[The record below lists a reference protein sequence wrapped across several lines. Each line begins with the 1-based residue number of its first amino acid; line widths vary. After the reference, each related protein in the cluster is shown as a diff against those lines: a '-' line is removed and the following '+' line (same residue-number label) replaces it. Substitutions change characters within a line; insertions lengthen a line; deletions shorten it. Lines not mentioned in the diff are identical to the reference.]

1 MLPKKRAGRL
11 GRPADRASSVDPVP
25 APTHPHCRTSPL
37 PERAGGCG
45 YTRSELG
52 GEATSGGESCPV
64 SAPGLP
70 SPLPFTAALRDS
82 PVPVSPLPFPSCCHR
97 FQHARSRVKTKGRQK
112 GRNTTPALRS
122 FQPEVQRVTKERDSS
137 GGKTDTK
144 QGGFPLPR
152 FPGAHITAR
161 VRCFNTHP
169 APAHLQGLY
178 IAPFVLL
185 TVLKGHFPTQ
195 EDGGTRTRRPS
206 PPFGCKRATFV

>member
-1 MLPKKRAGRL
+1 M
-11 GRPADRASSVDPVP
+11 SIQFQ
-25 APTHPHCRTSPL
+25 HPHIHTAKPPHFQREPEAAAIPPL
-37 PERAGGCG
+37 SWEEKPRQEARAAL
-45 YTRSELG
+45 SV
-52 GEATSGGESCPV
+52 P
-64 SAPGLP
+64 PGLP

-178 IAPFVLL
+178 IAPFVWL